1 MGKISKSKVLK
12 AYLTFWSITE
22 MGLSFNG
29 YTNCQLTRDRCYK
42 SNRVT
47 KIALFLLVAIF
58 VSELFIGL
66 KHEIIPQELKGRAR
80 EYKQHNLQFESED
93 DDGNSWMSNIWLM
106 LQHSLFGKNKRI
118 ITLKIYS
125 KYSYSTFYAPFL

>member
-1 MGKISKSKVLK
+1 
-12 AYLTFWSITE
+12 

-29 YTNCQLTRDRCYK
+29 YKNCQLTRDRCYK
-42 SNRVT
+42 SNKVT
-47 KIALFLLVAIF
+47 KITLLLLVVLF

-66 KHEIIPQELKGRAR
+66 KHEIIPRELKDSAR

-125 KYSYSTFYAPFL
+125 KYFYSTCYAPFI